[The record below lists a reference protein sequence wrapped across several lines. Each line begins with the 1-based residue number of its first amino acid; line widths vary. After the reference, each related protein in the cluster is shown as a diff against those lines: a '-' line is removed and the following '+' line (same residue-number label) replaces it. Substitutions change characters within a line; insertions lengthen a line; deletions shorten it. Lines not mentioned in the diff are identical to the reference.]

1 GEKNSE
7 KENNEWSRGK
17 ENKTSG
23 GERRHLP
30 DVKHKYEYFG
40 GNHSVFSQWYLS
52 DFEVDGIKFN
62 CAEKYM
68 MYHKAVLMED
78 YEIADYILTLDDP
91 SEMKQQGRYVRNF
104 DQKLWDE
111 NCQAIVA
118 EGNIAKFSQNEKLK
132 ATLLSTYPKTLVFAS
147 PKDRIWG
154 IGLTEDDPR
163 AWNKKSWSG
172 GNVLGE
178 ILTRVRDKLMGMDA
192 KTAQV
197 VVAKTAQVAVAK
209 TAQVAV
215 AKTAQVTVAKTAQ
228 TSAKTEYSNCIVS

>member
-1 GEKNSE
+1 
-7 KENNEWSRGK
+7 
-17 ENKTSG
+17 
-23 GERRHLP
+23 
-30 DVKHKYEYFG
+30 
-40 GNHSVFSQWYLS
+40 
-52 DFEVDGIKFN
+52 
-62 CAEKYM
+62 M
-68 MYHKAVLMED
+68 
-78 YEIADYILTLDDP
+78 
-91 SEMKQQGRYVRNF
+91 
-104 DQKLWDE
+104 
-111 NCQAIVA
+111 
-118 EGNIAKFSQNEKLK
+118 
-132 ATLLSTYPKTLVFAS
+132 FAS

-163 AWNKKSWSG
+163 AWNKKSWRG
-172 GNVLGE
+172 GNLLGE